1 MSPDRRRQSI
11 AAYLG
16 GLIGRWRSGSTEG
29 QLGFM
34 AALLLVCMGLLVL
47 SLTQYD
53 LVPIAVFVLPLIVGG
68 LVLRW
73 RPFMVIAIV
82 SVGAAAVSAIKR
94 TVETETSTA
103 RAVTFLVVLA
113 AAVFITYMA
122 SRARSGLPGALGE
135 SMLEDLR
142 ARLNAQGTVPTLP
155 PPWRAQSSTKSSEG
169 TKFAGDFMV
178 ANLSDNGKNL
188 EMILVDVCGKGV
200 AAGTQS
206 LQLAGALGG
215 LIGSLPPQGLMAA
228 ANDFLLRQTWDE
240 GFATA
245 VHVTIDLTSG
255 RYVLTNA
262 GHPPALIWQLEKQ
275 AWQVDDSRGL
285 ALGVARYPEFIESE
299 GVLDPGEALMFYTD
313 GVIERRDRTI
323 DEGLRWLQ
331 EESARQFKAGFDGLA
346 DRILSHVSQGDDDR
360 AVLILGRLS

>member
-1 MSPDRRRQSI
+1 
-11 AAYLG
+11 
-16 GLIGRWRSGSTEG
+16 
-29 QLGFM
+29 M

-73 RPFMVIAIV
+73 RPFTVIAVV

-142 ARLNAQGTVPTLP
+142 ARLHAQGTVPTLP
-155 PPWRAQSSTKSSEG
+155 PAWRAQSSTKSSEG

-178 ANLSDNGKNL
+178 ANLSDNGRYL

-245 VHVTIDLTSG
+245 VHVTIDLTNG
-255 RYVLTNA
+255 HYVITNA
-262 GHPPALIWQLEKQ
+262 GHPPALMWHDD
-275 AWQVDDSRGL
+275 AWRVDHARGL
-285 ALGVARYPEFIESE
+285 ALGVARYPEFVESE
-299 GVLDPGEALMFYTD
+299 GVLDPGGALMFYTD
-313 GVIERRDRTI
+313 GVIERRYSTI

-331 EESARQFKAGFDGLA
+331 EESAREFAAGFDGLA
-346 DRILSHVSQGDDDR
+346 ERILSQVPAGEDDR
-360 AVLILGRLS
+360 AVLILVRMM